1 MRIAPRERL
10 LLVVF
15 GLLAGVGGAL
25 VLLEADAL
33 PSTLGWFTGLLL
45 LVTGI
50 LVIWAAFLPS
60 TTKPPPVQVLLTTER
75 LSLIPLVL
83 VCVAVL
89 WTGLSNDSV
98 PLGLQIPFALVAGV
112 VIVVFAAA
120 AITGT
125 RLLPDPL
132 GHEEDVGARPA
143 PTGGAARDRRNGRP
157 PRGPSGRALGLRR
170 GRPVLS
176 RPS

>member
-1 MRIAPRERL
+1 M
-10 LLVVF
+10 
-15 GLLAGVGGAL
+15 
-25 VLLEADAL
+25 LLEADAL

-60 TTKPPPVQVLLTTER
+60 TTTPPPVQVLLTTER
-75 LSLIPLVL
+75 LSLIPLL
-83 VCVAVL
+83 MVCVAVL

-98 PLGLQIPFALVAGV
+98 PLGLQIPFGLVAGI

-143 PTGGAARDRRNGRP
+143 PRVVLPETVATVERLEDRRDA
-157 PRGPSGRALGLRR
+157 PSVYVEGDQ
-170 GRPVLS
+170 S
-176 RPS
+176 

>member
-15 GLLAGVGGAL
+15 GLLSGLGGLL
-25 VLLEADAL
+25 VISEADAL
-33 PSTLGWFTGLLL
+33 PTSLVWFTGLLL
-45 LVTGI
+45 LITGA

-60 TTKPPPVQVLLTTER
+60 TTKPPPVQVLLATER

-89 WTGLSNDSV
+89 WTGVTNDAV
-98 PLGLQIPFALVAGV
+98 PLGLQIPFALIAGV

-132 GHEEDVGARPA
+132 GPA
-143 PTGGAARDRRNGRP
+143 DEGRGGRP
-157 PRGPSGRALGLRR
+157 PSPAAAPEALATVDHVEERSDPPSVYLEGD
-170 GRPVLS
+170 LS
-176 RPS
+176 

>member
-10 LLVVF
+10 LLVVL
-15 GLLAGVGGAL
+15 GLLSGLGGLL
-25 VLLEADAL
+25 VIREADAL
-33 PSTLGWFTGLLL
+33 PTSLVWFTCLLL
-45 LVTGI
+45 LVTGA

-60 TTKPPPVQVLLTTER
+60 TTNPPPVQVLLTTER

-89 WTGLSNDSV
+89 WTGVTNDAV

-132 GHEEDVGARPA
+132 GPDDEERGERPA
-143 PTGGAARDRRNGRP
+143 SKAAEPEPLATVDHVEERP
-157 PRGPSGRALGLRR
+157 AQPSVYLEGD
-170 GRPVLS
+170 LS
-176 RPS
+176 

>member
-60 TTKPPPVQVLLTTER
+60 TTTPPPVQVLLTTER
-75 LSLIPLVL
+75 LSLIPLL
-83 VCVAVL
+83 MVCVAVL

-98 PLGLQIPFALVAGV
+98 PLGLQIPFGLVAGI

-132 GHEEDVGARPA
+132 GHEEDVGAGPA
-143 PTGGAARDRRNGRP
+143 PRVVLPETVGNGRT
-157 PRGPSGRALGLRR
+157 PRRPSGRALGLRR